1 MKNAA
6 TLFFAWVCG
15 YGFMVLAEWIAG
27 GGGR

>member
-15 YGFMVLAEWIAG
+15 YGFMVLAEWLAAG
-27 GGGR
+27 GAR